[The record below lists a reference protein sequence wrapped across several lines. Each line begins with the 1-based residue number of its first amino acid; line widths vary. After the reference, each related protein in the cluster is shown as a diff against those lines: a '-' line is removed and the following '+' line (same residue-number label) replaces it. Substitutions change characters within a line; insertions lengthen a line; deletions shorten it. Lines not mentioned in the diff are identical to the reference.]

1 MSYENINNILSK
13 LINSQS
19 REENTVMGITLA
31 NEVMMHL
38 GVPQKELLYGEDA
51 LNNAFENSK
60 FRNQKMET
68 WFEKH
73 PFFDTA
79 RIALYHYKGSLPVE
93 SNFYQ
98 LNEAA
103 TKAKISAITQ
113 LTPNWEDS
121 KLTMHPNYSVG
132 IDFFLNYEGNSLKIV
147 ITNQGNL
154 RVLEISEHLSN
165 TQIEI
170 LENIKGCFLF
180 NGIDVETG
188 VRVPFEP
195 QRTIHRTLWNAFEL
209 QQVNKKFY
217 DGVADHFSELYQ
229 HLKSNPPKDAN
240 VDFIDNETK
249 LFSSR
254 LLGRLLFLWFL
265 KKKSIINHEM
275 DYFGVGDLTST
286 EYYQNKLK
294 TLFFNVLNTPVESR
308 EYDDVLTPYLNGGLF
323 EPHIND
329 WVDCEISF
337 PVNWFGSLFKHFNK
351 FNFTTDESTLDYEQV
366 AIDPEMLGR
375 VFENLLASIRP
386 ETEASANERSKKGAF
401 YTPREIVTYINKESL
416 KEYLKTYVDNEN
428 DHKGIDSLI
437 EMNDARYLENK
448 SSGISKLWGER
459 SDEVKIKL
467 LEALDNLKILDPAVG
482 SGAFPIG
489 MLQLLVKTYERLS
502 GTYDAKFKKH
512 RLLKSSELSDSY
524 LTKLSILRNNLYGV
538 DIEPMAIEI
547 AKLRSW
553 LSLIVDDKGEIEPLP
568 NLDFNFV
575 CANSLIMLDKPIQ
588 VNLFENLSYEEEIVR
603 LREEYFQTHDKD
615 AKKLLKAKF
624 SELYHSKL
632 EDDAKT
638 KRVQQLRSWNPF
650 EADKPAEY
658 YDSKLMFNVDG
669 FDLVIGNP
677 PYIHFED
684 IKEESKNIYKPLKY
698 KTYEARG
705 DIYTLFYEM
714 GINVLKDGGH
724 LCFITSNKWMR
735 TGYGEKLRNYLVN
748 NTFPKLLIDLGS
760 GVFESATVDTNIVL
774 IQNNEYCGN
783 TVALTLGNGENTTSI
798 QEKVG
803 KQSIEIKFY
812 IDQPWIILSPIE
824 QSIRNKVEKNG
835 LPLRKWPELKINF
848 GIKTG
853 LNKTFI
859 IDNEKRK
866 EILANC
872 MTETERIKTETI
884 IQPILR
890 GRDIKRN
897 TYEYANLYVILAEFG
912 SHKWM
917 QSECPS
923 LYKYLL
929 KSKTE
934 LEKRGQCRYLSNG
947 EVNNSN
953 DSKYPGYPGM
963 HHWLELDNNPR
974 RAYFEELSKPKII
987 YSEIVRSPQFHLDKS
1002 GFLVDASAFFITG
1015 DNLEY
1020 LVQILNSELV
1030 AYIFKKFYAGGGL
1043 GDTGYRYKKVFLEN
1057 LPIPYQVNQIIDVNN
1072 ETIAK
1077 MYELDSYEIGYIYNH
1092 LGVEK

>member
-1 MSYENINNILSK
+1 MSYENINNILLK
-13 LINSQS
+13 LINSQN
-19 REENTVMGITLA
+19 RKTNTVMGIALA
-31 NEVMMHL
+31 NEVMIHL
-38 GVPQKELLYGEDA
+38 GVPQEDLFYGEDA

-60 FRNQKMET
+60 FKNQKMET

-147 ITNQGNL
+147 ITYQGNL

-170 LENIKGCFLF
+170 LENIKGCFLI
-180 NGIDVETG
+180 NGIDLKTG
-188 VRVPFEP
+188 ERIPYEP

-229 HLKSNPPKDAN
+229 HLKNNPPKDAN

-275 DYFGVGDLTST
+275 DYFGVGDFTST

-308 EYDDVLTPYLNGGLF
+308 EYNDVLTPYLNGGLF

-337 PVNWFGSLFKHFNK
+337 PINWFSSLFKHFNK

-401 YTPREIVTYINKESL
+401 YTPREIVTYMNKETL
-416 KEYLKTYVDNEN
+416 KEYLKSYVDNEN
-428 DHKGIDSLI
+428 DHKGIDNLI

-448 SSGISKLWGER
+448 SSGISELWGKR
-459 SDEVKIKL
+459 SDEVKIIL

-489 MLQLLVKTYERLS
+489 MMQLLVKTYERLS
-502 GTYDAKFKKH
+502 STYDIKLKKH

-575 CANSLIMLDKPIQ
+575 CANSLIPLDKPVQ
-588 VNLFENLSYEEEIVR
+588 VNLFEDLNYEEEIER
-603 LREEYFQTHDKD
+603 LREEF
-615 AKKLLKAKF
+615 F
-624 SELYHSKL
+624 S
-632 EDDAKT
+632 
-638 KRVQQLRSWNPF
+638 
-650 EADKPAEY
+650 
-658 YDSKLMFNVDG
+658 
-669 FDLVIGNP
+669 
-677 PYIHFED
+677 
-684 IKEESKNIYKPLKY
+684 
-698 KTYEARG
+698 
-705 DIYTLFYEM
+705 
-714 GINVLKDGGH
+714 
-724 LCFITSNKWMR
+724 
-735 TGYGEKLRNYLVN
+735 
-748 NTFPKLLIDLGS
+748 
-760 GVFESATVDTNIVL
+760 
-774 IQNNEYCGN
+774 
-783 TVALTLGNGENTTSI
+783 
-798 QEKVG
+798 
-803 KQSIEIKFY
+803 
-812 IDQPWIILSPIE
+812 
-824 QSIRNKVEKNG
+824 
-835 LPLRKWPELKINF
+835 
-848 GIKTG
+848 
-853 LNKTFI
+853 
-859 IDNEKRK
+859 
-866 EILANC
+866 
-872 MTETERIKTETI
+872 
-884 IQPILR
+884 
-890 GRDIKRN
+890 
-897 TYEYANLYVILAEFG
+897 
-912 SHKWM
+912 
-917 QSECPS
+917 
-923 LYKYLL
+923 
-929 KSKTE
+929 
-934 LEKRGQCRYLSNG
+934 
-947 EVNNSN
+947 NS
-953 DSKYPGYPGM
+953 
-963 HHWLELDNNPR
+963 
-974 RAYFEELSKPKII
+974 
-987 YSEIVRSPQFHLDKS
+987 
-1002 GFLVDASAFFITG
+1002 
-1015 DNLEY
+1015 
-1020 LVQILNSELV
+1020 
-1030 AYIFKKFYAGGGL
+1030 
-1043 GDTGYRYKKVFLEN
+1043 
-1057 LPIPYQVNQIIDVNN
+1057 
-1072 ETIAK
+1072 
-1077 MYELDSYEIGYIYNH
+1077 
-1092 LGVEK
+1092 